1 MIPLLVA
8 LALSPAATAADLL
21 EATHGVAGRGQ
32 VEVAGSEEAQALV
45 DARDWGA
52 AARRWRGLAL
62 STELDR
68 EQRALAHTW
77 TAVSQVHAGD
87 YDAAQS
93 ELLGAMLLS
102 PGEPRTLL
110 VAAWLLSEVGGG
122 KAAIRLLR
130 EFPEDHPDAVGAELL
145 RMRAWTM
152 EGRHRRALR
161 VRLAA
166 EQAGRT
172 DAWFWLEAGMEAAF
186 RGDPE
191 TLVLLER
198 ATRAEGSDVL
208 HASVYLRVLYELG
221 LDEQAAEVAVAA
233 ANRFGDDPD
242 LLATL
247 EWLLAQPE
255 GATRFAEALPRD
267 GVPHFMSSL
276 LGTWF
281 WQEGQPDR
289 ARPLLESAS
298 ADPEAP
304 ARLLGMWARSVDS
317 TEGPAAAAAVL
328 LDAVARF
335 PQQDSLRE
343 ALVDSALRSR
353 EPELACA
360 AADRLGSQAPLRLVL
375 AAHEAA
381 LGLGDAEAA
390 LRWAREAGEAG
401 LSSWDAAHLEA
412 RALAL
417 LGRGADALAA
427 YERGLAGAPD
437 DPQILGDFASFLL
450 APPVGVAAQP
460 ERARALAERALSEVG
475 GDDSRFL
482 GVLAEACWQTGD
494 RARALSLQRR
504 AVDLEPSDSEL
515 TRRLH
520 RYEAG
525 RP

>member
-1 MIPLLVA
+1 MIPILVA
-8 LALSPAATAADLL
+8 LALNPAAPAAELL
-21 EATHGVAGRGQ
+21 KATHGVAGRELEPLEG
-32 VEVAGSEEAQALV
+32 AEEAEAFV
-45 DARDWGA
+45 EERDWKE
-52 AARRWRGLAL
+52 AARRWRRLAL
-62 STELDR
+62 STSLDR
-68 EQRALAHTW
+68 DERALAHTW
-77 TAVSQVHAGD
+77 SAVSHVQASD
-87 YDAAQS
+87 YDAAQG
-93 ELLGAMLLS
+93 ELLGAMLLD

-110 VAAWLLSEVGGG
+110 VAAWLLTEVGGG
-122 KAAIRLLR
+122 KEAVRLLR
-130 EFPEDHPDAVGAELL
+130 DFPDDHPDAVGAELL

-152 EGRHRRALR
+152 EGRQRRALR

-166 EQAGRT
+166 EEAGRT

-186 RGDPE
+186 KGDPE

-198 ATRAEGSDVL
+198 ATRAEGSGVL

-221 LDEQAAEVAVAA
+221 LDEEAAAVAVAA

-242 LLATL
+242 LRVTL

-255 GATRFAEALPRD
+255 GASRFAEALPPD

-289 ARPLLESAS
+289 ARPLLESAA

-304 ARLLGMWARSVDS
+304 ARLLSMWARSVDS

-328 LDAVARF
+328 LQAVERF
-335 PQQDSLRE
+335 PQQVALRG
-343 ALVDSALRSR
+343 ALVDTALRSR
-353 EPELACA
+353 EPELTCA
-360 AADRLGSQAPLRLVL
+360 AADRLGAQAPLRLVM

-381 LGLGDAEAA
+381 LDLGDGEGA
-390 LRWAREAGEAG
+390 LRWARLAGQAG
-401 LSSWDAAHLEA
+401 LPSWDASHLEA
-412 RALAL
+412 RALAR
-417 LGRGADALAA
+417 LGRGAEALAA
-427 YERGLAGAPD
+427 YEFGLAGAPD
-437 DPQILGDFASFLL
+437 DPQLLGDFAQFLL
-450 APPVGVAAQP
+450 APPADVAAQP
-460 ERARALAERALSEVG
+460 ERARLLAERALSEAG

-494 RARALSLQRR
+494 RTRALNLQQR
-504 AVDLEPSDSEL
+504 AVDLAPSDSEL